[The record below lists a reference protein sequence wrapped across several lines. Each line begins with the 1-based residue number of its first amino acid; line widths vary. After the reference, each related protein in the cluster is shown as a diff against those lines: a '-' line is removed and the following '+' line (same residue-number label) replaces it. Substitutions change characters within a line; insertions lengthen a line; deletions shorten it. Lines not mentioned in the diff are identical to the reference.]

1 MIYSK
6 ILQQIILLSAFIQQF
21 TFTNQIKVKNQGLM
35 SSTIAKD
42 ILEGVYANTIANGKN
57 QAQSEFN
64 IDNEKLRLK
73 NTSDKEMESYYKAKH
88 VLDDTIDLI
97 CNNDYILDQKSP
109 NFRSL
114 ILKLLDQKAQEY
126 ELDLSSP
133 QKKEKFTLLTLSKIE
148 KTCSESS
155 SPDAIIDD
163 TLIDKILQD
172 SGSYK
177 NNLQY
182 LIDHATDNELTLAK
196 KIFEKI
202 KKSSDD
208 QCTEQLASQD
218 DGLEETNENHRD
230 AEWFQC
236 KQNTVREVW
245 QEVALQMKSKVVDN
259 ASRRTIKALIRQKI
273 DKLYH
278 EYRKQSKASKK
289 NYLDDKEV
297 DYTNVFGTFDSDEKV
312 LLDNG
317 DLIDKQI
324 ETLTEEIIKAENYKQ
339 QWQTE
344 KKTQQVEIEKN
355 VNRLIAKK
363 YVLQAV
369 QREQSEWAVKRT
381 RLENLQKE
389 QFKTLMESYNKKKVL
404 LQDKINVLEKTFR
417 STVHDIKKTTKHE
430 MKNMAVD
437 ANNLVSQSKN
447 IAKGLIKVESAVKK
461 GAKDAKMSGDEDDY
475 EED

>member
-1 MIYSK
+1 
-6 ILQQIILLSAFIQQF
+6 
-21 TFTNQIKVKNQGLM
+21 M

-42 ILEGVYANTIANGKN
+42 ILDGVYENTLANGKN
-57 QAQSEFN
+57 LAQSELI

-73 NTSDKEMESYYKAKH
+73 NTSDEELESYYKAKH

-109 NFRSL
+109 NFREL

-133 QKKEKFTLLTLSKIE
+133 QKKEKFTMLTLTKIE

-155 SPDAIIDD
+155 SPDAIIDE

-172 SGSYK
+172 SSSYK

-182 LIDHATDNELTLAK
+182 LIDHATDNELSLAA
-196 KIFEKI
+196 KIFQKI

-208 QCTEQLASQD
+208 QCKEQLALQD

-230 AEWFQC
+230 AEWFKC

-245 QEVALQMKSKVVDN
+245 QEVAIQMKSKVVDN

-324 ETLTEEIIKAENYKQ
+324 ETLTEEIIKAENYK
-339 QWQTE
+339 
-344 KKTQQVEIEKN
+344 
-355 VNRLIAKK
+355 
-363 YVLQAV
+363 
-369 QREQSEWAVKRT
+369 
-381 RLENLQKE
+381 
-389 QFKTLMESYNKKKVL
+389 
-404 LQDKINVLEKTFR
+404 
-417 STVHDIKKTTKHE
+417 
-430 MKNMAVD
+430 
-437 ANNLVSQSKN
+437 
-447 IAKGLIKVESAVKK
+447 
-461 GAKDAKMSGDEDDY
+461 
-475 EED
+475 